1 MVANASLENY
11 IELILKNEE
20 DIKTIKNVTELI
32 KNEFISNYAQTE
44 KQAEVDCTKDY
55 EKLLNL
61 TKMSMRMFANSYYK
75 ASTFIEVSDIE
86 QIKSSLKNYKNDYKK
101 VNEFKKQLIADL
113 TNFQTQ
119 IKTNHLNKISTL
131 SKEKDLMEKQVKVL
145 EYKKHKIVMERLS
158 NILWPYC
165 KETTECTQKIAV
177 LEAKIQQTTQ
187 RIEHLKT
194 LRPMANE
201 KEIMMYQMHLKE
213 KYSVQKETELV

>member
-1 MVANASLENY
+1 MVANASIDNY

-20 DIKTIKNVTELI
+20 DIRTIKSVTELI
-32 KNEFISNYAQTE
+32 KNEFVSNYAQVQKQEE
-44 KQAEVDCTKDY
+44 KDCSKDF

-86 QIKSSLKNYKNDYKK
+86 QIKASLKNYKNDYKK
-101 VNEFKKQLIADL
+101 VNEFKKHLIEDL
-113 TNFQTQ
+113 SAFQTQ
-119 IKTNHLNKISTL
+119 IKTNHLTKIATL
-131 SKEKDLMEKQVKVL
+131 TKEKELMEKQLKVL
-145 EYKKHKIVMERLS
+145 EYKKHKIIMERLS

-165 KETTECTQKIAV
+165 QETTDCTTKMAM
-177 LEAKIQQTTQ
+177 LDAKIQQTAQ
-187 RIEHLKT
+187 RIEHLKS

-213 KYSVQKETELV
+213 KYSVQTETELV